1 MTLDHISLAGIVMTV
16 LDHNALVANVT
27 LLQEVGQRNP
37 KASFTVVGK
46 NGAVLQVEIKR
57 LMKGQPDPE
66 PEPEAR
72 IMAEVRKKRK
82 ASKSK

>member
-1 MTLDHISLAGIVMTV
+1 MTLDHISLAGIVMTT

-27 LLQEVGQRNP
+27 QMQEVGQRNP

-57 LMKGQPDPE
+57 LMKGQTDPE
-66 PEPEAR
+66 PEPQPKPKDIRPPA
-72 IMAEVRKKRK
+72 KK
-82 ASKSK
+82 ASKVK